1 MKKIKRLHF
10 DYLVLLFAFLSVEL
24 LEVWR
29 NFSWYFFA
37 RSDFKIWGPIF
48 PIIPFAL
55 YAILVLLI
63 KPRLLRAAVV
73 GIGISFVGL
82 LLQIARIYE
91 IGIIITVLY
100 FILGATCG
108 ALLYL
113 DRFQFI
119 ADRLAQISKQTE
131 GDDRRLAIEL
141 SFQECQFYLDKIIW
155 GILTGGAAV
164 GVMMTILW
172 QTAPGIFRISTTE
185 ERAARAIEIVVA
197 FALVAIAVGIWAISP
212 LMKHM
217 AECAKLLTP
226 IRTSE
231 QGTESASNVKAADKE
246 P

>member
-1 MKKIKRLHF
+1 MEKIKRLQF

-37 RSDFKIWGPIF
+37 KSDFKIWGPIL
-48 PIIPFAL
+48 PIIPFGL

-73 GIGISFVGL
+73 GMGIFFIGL

-100 FILGATCG
+100 FIIGATCG
-108 ALLYL
+108 ALLYI

-119 ADRLAQISKQTE
+119 ANRLVQISRQTK

-155 GILTGGAAV
+155 GILTGGATV

-185 ERAARAIEIVVA
+185 ERAARAIEIVAA
-197 FALVAIAVGIWAISP
+197 FALVIIAVGIWAIIP

-217 AECAKLLTP
+217 AECTKLLTP

-231 QGTESASNVKAADKE
+231 EATESASNVKLAHKQ